1 MHSAACVYSMARS
14 EISLLSGLAE
24 EYRDKC
30 KENPIER
37 WDDLLK
43 VCNCAIVTYLWRL
56 NRVFWK
62 LGKSKAVRREK
73 SELHLDYTHNFC

>member
-1 MHSAACVYSMARS
+1 MHFTLLSRLQLQSLAVSRKVHSAACVCSMARS
-14 EISLLSGLAE
+14 EISLLSLLSRLAE

-43 VCNCAIVTYLWRL
+43 VCNCAIV
-56 NRVFWK
+56 N
-62 LGKSKAVRREK
+62 
-73 SELHLDYTHNFC
+73 

>member
-1 MHSAACVYSMARS
+1 MHFTLLSRLQLQSLVVSRKEHSAACVYSMARS

-43 VCNCAIVTYLWRL
+43 VCNCAIV
-56 NRVFWK
+56 N
-62 LGKSKAVRREK
+62 
-73 SELHLDYTHNFC
+73 

>member
-1 MHSAACVYSMARS
+1 MHFTLLSRLQLQSLAVSRKVHSAACVYSMARS

-43 VCNCAIVTYLWRL
+43 VCNCAIV
-56 NRVFWK
+56 N
-62 LGKSKAVRREK
+62 
-73 SELHLDYTHNFC
+73 